1 MDQRPFFSLSFQN
14 SYKVLIQ
21 CPPHDVF
28 LLVPRRPSPP
38 AQNPGGANTLII
50 RVSPPPSC
58 SFWWSFLESP
68 WKLSTSASGTGSL
81 KCSASSFLDSKTRT
95 IRFLFLFLGA
105 HLQKGEKKKKGEF
118 GFREKKTVVSK
129 TNETGIPSCCESF
142 CECEQGFLVPPQ
154 SWRTVSGTTRVVA
167 PELVFSDTD
176 VVVAAMQETMLP
188 RLFSDSTQRLVP
200 HPLGRQCG
208 ENRDCSFTGWVLL
221 PTHPPQI
228 PPQPLVYLFCTTEN
242 LQNRYAAIPHKHLS

>member
-28 LLVPRRPSPP
+28 LLVPQRPSPP
-38 AQNPGGANTLII
+38 VQNPGSANTLII

-167 PELVFSDTD
+167 PELVCFLTL
-176 VVVAAMQETMLP
+176 ML
-188 RLFSDSTQRLVP
+188 
-200 HPLGRQCG
+200 
-208 ENRDCSFTGWVLL
+208 W
-221 PTHPPQI
+221 
-228 PPQPLVYLFCTTEN
+228 
-242 LQNRYAAIPHKHLS
+242 